1 MTKAEPQVNCS
12 LLRVTEDGT
21 VKWEPLRFCCVSLA
35 RCSLVEPAGTTP
47 NVSAT
52 SDVFIPVYTSLLGLS
67 KLDNRCPLTLKSLFP
82 KRPFFYMSYPPV
94 FLAPLTLLR

>member
-1 MTKAEPQVNCS
+1 MTKAEPQLNCS

-21 VKWEPLRFCCVSLA
+21 VRWEPLRFCCVSLA

-52 SDVFIPVYTSLLGLS
+52 PDVFIPVYTSLFGVS
-67 KLDNRCPLTLKSLFP
+67 KLDNRCPLTQNPS
-82 KRPFFYMSYPPV
+82 
-94 FLAPLTLLR
+94 FLNSHFST